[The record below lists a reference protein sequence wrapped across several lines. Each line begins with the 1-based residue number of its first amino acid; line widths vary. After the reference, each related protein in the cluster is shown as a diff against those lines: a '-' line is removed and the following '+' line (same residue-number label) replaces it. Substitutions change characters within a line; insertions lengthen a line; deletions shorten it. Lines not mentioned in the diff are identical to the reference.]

1 MNKRHRS
8 PAASDGG
15 NLVAPSISI
24 SGFKALG
31 LGFSLP
37 VMTAIRAKVDA
48 FNAMI
53 RDLREHDPAIRFGA
67 RGDLPGAAR

>member
-1 MNKRHRS
+1 
-8 PAASDGG
+8 
-15 NLVAPSISI
+15 
-24 SGFKALG
+24 
-31 LGFSLP
+31 
-37 VMTAIRAKVDA
+37 MTAIRAKVA

>member
-24 SGFKALG
+24 SGFKGPG

-37 VMTAIRAKVDA
+37 VMTAISAKVDA